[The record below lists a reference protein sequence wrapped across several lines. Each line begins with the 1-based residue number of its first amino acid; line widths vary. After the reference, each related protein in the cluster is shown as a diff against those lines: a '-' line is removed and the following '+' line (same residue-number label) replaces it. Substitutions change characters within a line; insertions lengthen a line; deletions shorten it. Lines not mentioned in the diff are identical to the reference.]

1 MTRIFTPLA
10 ILNTLALLAAYAVG
24 VVSKLR
30 ESAHNPVDST
40 YLVHFGLGLGT
51 AMLTLFVHC
60 QVFTYFLGTG
70 RWVKEVTLAYELPDT
85 PWHKGTRELKR
96 RTYPVALTAMLG
108 TIAAAAAGAGAQLQ
122 EKWWPWP
129 VHATLATL
137 ALLVNLWA
145 FRREYRNI
153 NENTSIIEDV
163 TAEVDRIC
171 AARGLPSNAER
182 WQEQERV

>member
-10 ILNTLALLAAYAVG
+10 ILNTLALLAAFGTG
-24 VVSKLR
+24 VISKLR
-30 ESAHNPVDST
+30 ESAHNPADAT
-40 YLVHFGLGLGT
+40 YMVHFGLGLGT

-70 RWVKEVTLAYELPDT
+70 RWVKEVTLAYALPNE
-85 PWHKGTRELKR
+85 PWHKETRELKR
-96 RTYPVALTAMLG
+96 RSYPVALAAMLV

-122 EKWWPWP
+122 AWPWP
-129 VHATLATL
+129 VHATLATTAL
-137 ALLVNLWA
+137 AVNLWA
-145 FRREYRNI
+145 FRLEHRHI
-153 NENTSIIEDV
+153 TANTAIIEEV

-182 WQEQERV
+182 WQQEQV